1 MPTKAE
7 LYAQMA
13 DKVATQLTGKLAGMG
28 RVPLPRQPDFT
39 STRSMSS

>member
-13 DKVATQLTGKLAGMG
+13 DKVATQLTGAGRNG
-28 RVPLPRQPDFT
+28 QGFSPLLPVFT

>member
-13 DKVATQLTGKLAGMG
+13 DKVEHSSRGASRNGQGFS
-28 RVPLPRQPDFT
+28 PLLPAFT
-39 STRSMSS
+39 NTRSMSS

>member
-13 DKVATQLTGKLAGMG
+13 EKVTTQLTGSCRNGQG
-28 RVPLPRQPDFT
+28 FSPLLPAFT

>member
-13 DKVATQLTGKLAGMG
+13 EKVTTQLTGSWNGQGFSLL
-28 RVPLPRQPDFT
+28 LPAFT